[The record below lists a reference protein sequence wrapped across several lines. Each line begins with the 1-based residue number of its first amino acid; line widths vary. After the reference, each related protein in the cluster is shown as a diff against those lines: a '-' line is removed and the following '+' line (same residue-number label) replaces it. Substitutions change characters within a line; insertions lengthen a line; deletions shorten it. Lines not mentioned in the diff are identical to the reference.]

1 MIRTGIARLG
11 AFAVIVAFAT
21 AAHADTTDTVYA
33 SSFEKAWVSGYYVGY
48 QRDLYPIDQVD
59 FEVVTHLVV
68 GRVTPNEDGS
78 VDTHFDIDPVTGP
91 AWAREVAQATHAA
104 GAKAVLMVGGA
115 GEHANWVG
123 AASPANLDT
132 FVDNLLV
139 AMDDLGYD
147 GLDLDW
153 EPIESVDEP
162 RFIALAQALRTRRPD
177 MLLTVPL
184 GWINANFASPVNTF
198 AGEIAPLFDQVN
210 LMTYDMAGGWPG
222 WRSWHSSALTGH
234 GGNTPTSVQVSVD
247 YHLAAGVPR
256 AKLGIGIPF
265 YGTCWRGVTGP
276 GQDGGFVQ
284 ASDNAMS
291 YRNIV
296 DDYFAEDRRQWDA
309 GAFVPYL
316 GSNAPFGPQQCTFVS
331 YDDEESIAAKGAF
344 VRQNG
349 LGGTIVWTI
358 SQGHLPER
366 PAGERDPL
374 LRAIGEAF
382 R

>member
-11 AFAVIVAFAT
+11 AFAVIVALAT

-59 FEVVTHLVV
+59 FDVVTHLVV

-132 FVDNLLV
+132 FVDNLLA

-153 EPIESVDEP
+153 EPIETGDEP

-184 GWINANFASPVNTF
+184 GWINANFANPVNTF

-210 LMTYDMAGGWPG
+210 LMTYDMAGGWPA
-222 WRSWHSSALTGH
+222 WRSWHSSALAGH

-265 YGTCWRGVTGP
+265 YGTCWRGVAGP

-316 GSNAPFGPQQCTFVS
+316 GSNVPFGPQQCTFVS

-366 PAGERDPL
+366 PPGERDPL

>member
-1 MIRTGIARLG
+1 MNRTSHALV
-11 AFAVIVAFAT
+11 AAVAACAFAT
-21 AAHADTTDTVYA
+21 GAHADTGDTLYA

-59 FEVVTHLVV
+59 FDVVTHLMV
-68 GRVTPNEDGS
+68 GRVTPNADGS

-91 AWAREVAQATHAA
+91 AWARDVAKATHAA

-115 GEHANWVG
+115 GEHWNWVG
-123 AASPANLDT
+123 AASPANLDA

-153 EPIESVDEP
+153 EPIEIADEP
-162 RFIALAQALRTRRPD
+162 RFIALAQALRARRPD

-184 GWINANFASPVNTF
+184 GWINANFAPPNPF
-198 AGEIAPLFDQVN
+198 AGQIAPLFDQIN

-222 WRSWHSSALTGH
+222 WESWHSSALMGH
-234 GGNTPTSVQVSVD
+234 GGSTPTSVQVSVD

-265 YGTCWRGVTGP
+265 YGTCWRGVTAP
-276 GQDGGFVQ
+276 RQAGGFVHV
-284 ASDNAMS
+284 SDNAMS
-291 YRNIV
+291 YRNIAN
-296 DDYFAEDRRQWDA
+296 DYFAEDRRSWDPVA
-309 GAFVPYL
+309 SMPYL
-316 GSNAPFGPQQCTFVS
+316 GSSTPFGPQQCTFLS

-358 SQGHLPER
+358 SQGHFPER

>member
-1 MIRTGIARLG
+1 MRSMMMLAAM
-11 AFAVIVAFAT
+11 AFFAT
-21 AAHADTTDTVYA
+21 GHAQAATGDTLYA

-48 QRDLYPIDQVD
+48 QRHLYPIADVD
-59 FEVVTHLVV
+59 FSVVTHLMV
-68 GRVTPNEDGS
+68 GRITPNANGT
-78 VDTHFDIDPVTGP
+78 VNTHFDIDAVNGP
-91 AWAREVAQATHAA
+91 IWARSVAQATHAA

-115 GEHANWVG
+115 GEYDNWIG

-132 FVDNLLV
+132 FVEHLLA

-153 EPIESVDEP
+153 EPLHASDQP
-162 RFIALAQALRTRRPD
+162 RFRALAQALRSRRPGI
-177 MLLTVPL
+177 LLTVPL
-184 GWINANFASPVNTF
+184 GWVNANFAGSVDPF

-222 WRSWHSSALTGH
+222 WLSWHSSALTGH
-234 GGNTPTSVQVSVD
+234 AGPTPSSVQASVD

-256 AKLGIGIPF
+256 SRLGIGIPF

-276 GQDGGFVQ
+276 RQQGGFVQ
-284 ASDNAMS
+284 ASDNAMG
-291 YRNIV
+291 YRNIIADYH
-296 DDYFAEDRRQWDA
+296 DDAIRQWDPMA
-309 GAFVPYL
+309 WMPWLGAA
-316 GSNAPFGPQQCTFVS
+316 APFGPQQCNFVS
-331 YDDEESIAAKGAF
+331 YDDEDSIAAKGAF

-358 SQGHLPER
+358 SQAHLPDR
-366 PAGERDPL
+366 PPGERDPL